1 LPVPQIELHL
11 GRLEPIAALATLA
24 IALVTVFLAL
34 RHAPARNLR
43 TPALISSVLV
53 LPFMTL
59 EFVNRRAFDEGL
71 PVPLFAIM
79 WLLPL
84 SFILILMPIV
94 RNLRAQERS
103 TANPLSS
110 LLGVVCLILL
120 AWLWVGIIHDQMPC
134 FLGVPN
140 CD

>member
-1 LPVPQIELHL
+1 
-11 GRLEPIAALATLA
+11 
-24 IALVTVFLAL
+24 
-34 RHAPARNLR
+34 
-43 TPALISSVLV
+43 
-53 LPFMTL
+53 MTL